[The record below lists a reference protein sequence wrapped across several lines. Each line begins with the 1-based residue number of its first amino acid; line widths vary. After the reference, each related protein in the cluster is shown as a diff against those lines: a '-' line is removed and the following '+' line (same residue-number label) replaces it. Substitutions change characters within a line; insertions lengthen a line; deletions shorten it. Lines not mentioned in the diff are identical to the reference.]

1 MASRAASS
9 AEADIDIDGA
19 LEIEQL
25 WPSDIITWPYVP
37 RRWGAGVLHLGA
49 LAAVAEDSPATESP
63 PALAELI
70 VPDTDTEAQPVL
82 DIEPPS
88 GARRNPTRA
97 AALAARARLE
107 ELGEPVRAG
116 AAVLAVLPREPAA
129 SQRARGTR
137 WGRCAA
143 CGMPLRPTLRV
154 DGHPMLLCAKY
165 RAGHTRRLLLQG
177 TAEFDRLPPTLAR
190 RAVVST

>member
-1 MASRAASS
+1 M
-9 AEADIDIDGA
+9 EGD
-19 LEIEQL
+19 LEVEQL
-25 WPSDIITWPYVP
+25 WPSDIMTWPYVP
-37 RRWGAGVLHLGA
+37 RRWGAGVLHVGA
-49 LAAVAEDSPATESP
+49 REAATEP
-63 PALAELI
+63 RPALHAFQDWAGLTLSDTASGTQPELQPEPA
-70 VPDTDTEAQPVL
+70 VP
-82 DIEPPS
+82 
-88 GARRNPTRA
+88 ARRNPARA

-116 AAVLAVLPREPAA
+116 AAVLAALPSEAA
-129 SQRARGTR
+129 AAQRARGTR
-137 WGRCAA
+137 WGRCVA

-154 DGHPMLLCAKY
+154 DGHPMLLCGKY